1 LGQLALVYAIS
12 TAPGIRLARDTGESQ
27 GASRKRRTVP
37 VCRIANK
44 EECQMQLTEK
54 HKQYWNINLKISSVL
69 LVLWFVST
77 FVMGWFARELNEF
90 TFLGPL
96 GFYMSAQG
104 SLIIY
109 VAIIWYYAHYMN
121 NLDKEYGVHEGELD

>member
-1 LGQLALVYAIS
+1 VLHATHGEAQAVLVHQPEDKQHFACPLVRGHVRHGLVRPR
-12 TAPGIRLARDTGESQ
+12 TQRDQ
-27 GASRKRRTVP
+27 
-37 VCRIANK
+37 I
-44 EECQMQLTEK
+44 
-54 HKQYWNINLKISSVL
+54 I
-69 LVLWFVST
+69 
-77 FVMGWFARELNEF
+77 
-90 TFLGPL
+90 GPL